1 MEPSSFLGRCT
12 VIIML
17 TTIANS
23 STREDCRLHVLIEKH
38 LHVHGTRSMMGHRHS
53 FPLMHHTKVH
63 ATEDVFCAHMCGEAR
78 RVCALVK
85 EHLRS
90 FTVMQHNGIHA
101 TEDIV
106 CADGCRKARRVCT
119 LIEEHLH
126 IFAMVQHTRVQAT
139 EDVLRGT
146 EHSEA
151 SWIVPIMIEHL
162 DVLRPLQ
169 LRTHTFQDVLRV
181 IEHSIARRIVAL
193 IEEHLHIF
201 AVVGT
206 NSHSTEYILRGV
218 VYCETRWMA
227 FLTIYNLHGVIS
239 IRALGD
245 CKVSY
250 QVIGIS
256 KNCIATWVQALAI
269 EHLNIVMKPR
279 WISSLINS
287 RYELV
292 GVERDCK
299 AMCLFVTAAR
309 ILMVDDV
316 NASPGTLLLITCV
329 HLRGHESS
337 CQHNWQ
343 QLWEQAH
350 VGLTGD
356 FGRLL
361 PDTQTA

>member
-119 LIEEHLH
+119 
-126 IFAMVQHTRVQAT
+126 
-139 EDVLRGT
+139 
-146 EHSEA
+146 
-151 SWIVPIMIEHL
+151 
-162 DVLRPLQ
+162 
-169 LRTHTFQDVLRV
+169 
-181 IEHSIARRIVAL
+181 L